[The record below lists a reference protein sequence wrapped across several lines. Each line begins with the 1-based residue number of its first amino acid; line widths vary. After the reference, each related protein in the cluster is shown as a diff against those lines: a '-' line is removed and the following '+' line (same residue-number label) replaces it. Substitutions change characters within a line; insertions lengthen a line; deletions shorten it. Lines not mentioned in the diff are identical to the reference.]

1 MSQRNYFLF
10 DCDFDCFRDL
20 INDTDNRN
28 SGYRMD
34 KHDSLN
40 DTGMGLSLDPYG
52 ESFNLGTS
60 KLVSDALRNL
70 PLTELAQKSSQKF
83 KTGFELGKPFFGFS
97 SDRQEKEEGAC
108 ISIFVVAGLQQL
120 SRWLR
125 VLFVRQ

>member
-1 MSQRNYFLF
+1 
-10 DCDFDCFRDL
+10 
-20 INDTDNRN
+20 
-28 SGYRMD
+28 MD

-40 DTGMGLSLDPYG
+40 DTDMGLSLDPYG
-52 ESFNLGTS
+52 EASNLGTS
-60 KLVSDALRNL
+60 TLGSDALRNL

-97 SDRQEKEEGAC
+97 SDRHEKGEGAC

-125 VLFVRQ
+125 LLFVRQ